1 MSGPGSQYRL
11 PAGSAW
17 GDVDSPVGPMGAVV
31 TPQGL
36 LRLTF
41 GPLASFADELGTA
54 ARDTDSV
61 ADSGQS
67 DPGRDLS
74 SQAPSSQARSPQ
86 RPSSQTLSGQPAPL
100 LEHEI
105 GALISR
111 ELQAYFAGTLTE
123 FTVPVDWSL
132 TSGVQRSILSTL
144 HARIR
149 YGDTV
154 GYGDLALLS
163 GRTIGASRLVG
174 TVMGSNPIVIVVPC
188 HRVIAAG
195 GGIGGFGGGLETKR
209 RLLTLEGSLQ
219 PTLF

>member
-1 MSGPGSQYRL
+1 MSGPGSHYRL

-17 GDVDSPVGPMGAVV
+17 GDIDSPVGPLGAVV
-31 TPQGL
+31 TPHGL

-41 GPLASFADELGTA
+41 GPLASFADELATA
-54 ARDTDSV
+54 AADTDRGADPG
-61 ADSGQS
+61 ADSS
-67 DPGRDLS
+67 PADAGRT
-74 SQAPSSQARSPQ
+74 PSAR
-86 RPSSQTLSGQPAPL
+86 PAPL
-100 LEHEI
+100 AQHEI

-111 ELQAYFAGTLTE
+111 ELKAYFAGTLTE

-163 GRTIGASRLVG
+163 GRTLGASRLVG

-188 HRVIAAG
+188 HRVIAAD

>member
-1 MSGPGSQYRL
+1 MSGPGSHYRL

-17 GDVDSPVGPMGAVV
+17 GDIDTPVGPLGAVV
-31 TPQGL
+31 TAQGL

-54 ARDTDSV
+54 GRDQDSV
-61 ADSGQS
+61 AQS
-67 DPGRDLS
+67 RQPGPGGIP
-74 SQAPSSQARSPQ
+74 AA
-86 RPSSQTLSGQPAPL
+86 QPAPL
-100 LEHEI
+100 RKHEI

-111 ELQAYFAGTLTE
+111 EVTAYFAGTLTE

-188 HRVIAAG
+188 HRVIAAD

>member
-1 MSGPGSQYRL
+1 MLPGPGSRYRL

-17 GDVDSPVGPMGAVV
+17 GDVDSPVGPLGAVV
-31 TPQGL
+31 TPRGL

-41 GPLASFADELGTA
+41 GPLAGFSDELAGPA
-54 ARDTDSV
+54 
-61 ADSGQS
+61 
-67 DPGRDLS
+67 P
-74 SQAPSSQARSPQ
+74 QAQGGPE
-86 RPSSQTLSGQPAPL
+86 PAPL
-100 LEHEI
+100 LEHEF
-105 GALISR
+105 GALISA
-111 ELQAYFAGTLTE
+111 ELKEYFAGTLTE

-132 TSGVQRSILSTL
+132 TSGAQRSILSTL
-144 HARIR
+144 HAKVRF
-149 YGDTV
+149 GDTI

-163 GRTIGASRLVG
+163 GRTLGASRLVG

-188 HRVIAAG
+188 HRVIAAD

>member
-1 MSGPGSQYRL
+1 MPGPGTHYRL

-17 GDVDSPVGPMGAVV
+17 GDVDSPVGPLGAVV

-41 GPLASFADELGTA
+41 GPLSDFADDLA
-54 ARDTDSV
+54 AASSGSASGADRDRT
-61 ADSGQS
+61 
-67 DPGRDLS
+67 
-74 SQAPSSQARSPQ
+74 PSPR
-86 RPSSQTLSGQPAPL
+86 PAPL
-100 LEHEI
+100 LEHEF
-105 GALISR
+105 GALIAG
-111 ELQAYFAGTLTE
+111 ELEDYFAGTLTE

-144 HARIR
+144 HAKVRF
-149 YGDTV
+149 GETV

-163 GRTIGASRLVG
+163 GRTLGASRLVG
-174 TVMGSNPIVIVVPC
+174 TVMGSNPVVIVVPC
-188 HRVIAAG
+188 HRVIAAD

>member
-1 MSGPGSQYRL
+1 MPGPGSHYRL
-11 PAGSAW
+11 PAGCAW
-17 GDVDSPVGPMGAVV
+17 GDIDTPVGPLGAVV

-41 GPLASFADELGTA
+41 GRLASFADELGTA
-54 ARDTDSV
+54 ARDLDRDPDSV
-61 ADSGQS
+61 AQPRQP
-67 DPGRDLS
+67 DPGRTP
-74 SQAPSSQARSPQ
+74 AA
-86 RPSSQTLSGQPAPL
+86 QPAPL
-100 LEHEI
+100 QEHEI

-111 ELQAYFAGTLTE
+111 EVTAYFAGTLTE

-188 HRVIAAG
+188 HRVIAAD

>member
-1 MSGPGSQYRL
+1 MPGPGSHYRL

-17 GDVDSPVGPMGAVV
+17 GDIETPIGPLGAVV
-31 TPQGL
+31 TALGL

-41 GPLASFADELGTA
+41 GPLASFADELGSA
-54 ARDTDSV
+54 AGAMDF
-61 ADSGQS
+61 A
-67 DPGRDLS
+67 
-74 SQAPSSQARSPQ
+74 A
-86 RPSSQTLSGQPAPL
+86 APL
-100 LEHEI
+100 PEHEI

-111 ELQAYFAGTLTE
+111 EVTAYFAGTLTE

-149 YGDTV
+149 YGETV

-163 GRTIGASRLVG
+163 GRTLGASRLVG

-188 HRVIAAG
+188 HRVIAAD

>member
-1 MSGPGSQYRL
+1 MLGTGSYYRL

-17 GDVDSPVGPMGAVV
+17 GDVDSPVGPLGAVV

-41 GPLASFADELGTA
+41 GPLASFADDLAVETGGPQSPTTPTA
-54 ARDTDSV
+54 A
-61 ADSGQS
+61 
-67 DPGRDLS
+67 PY
-74 SQAPSSQARSPQ
+74 
-86 RPSSQTLSGQPAPL
+86 PAPL
-100 LEHEI
+100 LEHEL

-111 ELQAYFAGTLTE
+111 ELTEYFAGTLTE

-132 TSGVQRSILSTL
+132 TSGVQRSILRTL
-144 HARIR
+144 HAKVH

-163 GRTIGASRLVG
+163 GRSLGASRLVG
-174 TVMGSNPIVIVVPC
+174 TVMGSNPVVIVVPC
-188 HRVIAAG
+188 HRVIAAD